1 MFTFKRR
8 PFASLF
14 LTSALLSPAVVSAN
28 PLLGDIEKGKQI
40 YQTFCVAC
48 HGAALEG
55 GIGPSLKDEFW
66 AHGSSPNAILNTINK
81 GIAGSEMIGFEKVI
95 PEADRMAIRNFLV
108 SEQQGMR
115 ELVKGIYPREFFKNK
130 KLTLDV
136 YESVESDSQTA
147 LPENLLSFSGRL
159 EGVIRGTAK
168 LYIKTPGD
176 YQFDMSK
183 KGRTTIYVD
192 GKEVYYTDDKVDKAQ
207 HIKQKIN
214 LGAGIYDIEILHEE
228 PYATK
233 YVFDGNLLGP
243 DKLKIPLF
251 GENLFIK
258 FKKEI
263 VAQEKAQVIRKGVFD
278 LPPRTLLVLLPNKVL
293 VAVDPDKGL
302 VLKAWKNASIDQS
315 PSLPDR
321 SKKAS
326 RISGEEIS
334 IGKNQPRIK
343 GAFDYSG
350 YEIKGKEI
358 IINATLDGS
367 GKNITIKPKG
377 NHNFSVSF

>member
-1 MFTFKRR
+1 MLTFKRR

-14 LTSALLSPAVVSAN
+14 LTSALLSPAIVCAN

-66 AHGSSPNAILNTINK
+66 AHGSSPNA
-81 GIAGSEMIGFEKVI
+81 
-95 PEADRMAIRNFLV
+95 
-108 SEQQGMR
+108 
-115 ELVKGIYPREFFKNK
+115 KNK

-192 GKEVYYTDDKVDKAQ
+192 GKEVYYTDDKVDQAQ
-207 HIKQKIN
+207 YVKQKIN
-214 LGAGIYDIEILHEE
+214 LEAGIYDIEILHEE

-251 GENLFIK
+251 GENL
-258 FKKEI
+258 
-263 VAQEKAQVIRKGVFD
+263 D
-278 LPPRTLLVLLPNKVL
+278 LPPRALLVLLPNKVL

-326 RISGEEIS
+326 RISGEEIP

-343 GAFDYSG
+343 GAFDYTG
-350 YEIKGKEI
+350 YEIKGKDI

-367 GKNITIKPKG
+367 TKNIIIKPKG
-377 NHNFSVSF
+377 DHNFSVSF